1 MLASKTLLLLL
12 TLLGFSFSG
21 GLTLA
26 QNVIPTNP
34 SLLDLPAQPH
44 PNIPLINRPL
54 TPLERRQLGESL
66 DAMNSQAQALLNQ
79 GKETEAFNIWYEE
92 LRLRR
97 YLGLL
102 SETEALGRV
111 GAVAWNRTRT
121 EDVRII
127 TQRLREIQQQA
138 EIENTLQGEL
148 LNALATSYEQLHSL
162 DDILSMYQKLL
173 ETARATGDLTTQESL
188 LSKIGQV
195 YLSRFDYSQAA
206 PVYEELLKMAQG
218 RGDSLQEGIYLQN
231 LAQIYSEA
239 LQPQN
244 AVKIKESLVDNYL
257 KTQKVK
263 AIPDLKILIGIDY
276 EALKELEKA
285 SQNYQEAYSLAWA
298 LQQYGIS
305 GEALKKLGELYQK
318 NQQEDYALQIFQELI
333 KVEQKGY
340 NYYGLMNTYDKIGNI
355 YTNKKNYPEAMSA
368 FQKGLELARSI
379 GHQENYFINKI
390 NQTNQ
395 QINNPETP
403 PK

>member
-1 MLASKTLLLLL
+1 
-12 TLLGFSFSG
+12 
-21 GLTLA
+21 
-26 QNVIPTNP
+26 
-34 SLLDLPAQPH
+34 
-44 PNIPLINRPL
+44 
-54 TPLERRQLGESL
+54 
-66 DAMNSQAQALLNQ
+66 
-79 GKETEAFNIWYEE
+79 
-92 LRLRR
+92 
-97 YLGLL
+97 
-102 SETEALGRV
+102 
-111 GAVAWNRTRT
+111 
-121 EDVRII
+121 
-127 TQRLREIQQQA
+127 
-138 EIENTLQGEL
+138 
-148 LNALATSYEQLHSL
+148 
-162 DDILSMYQKLL
+162 MYKKLL
-173 ETARATGDLTTQESL
+173 ETARATGNLTTQESL

-206 PVYEELLKMAQG
+206 PIYEELLKMAQG
-218 RGDSLQEGIYLQN
+218 RGDSLQEGIYLQK

-244 AVKIKESLVDNYL
+244 AVRIKESLVDNYL

-340 NYYGLMNTYDKIGNI
+340 NYYGLMNTYDKIGDI
-355 YTNKKNYPEAMSA
+355 YTNKKNYSEAMSA

-379 GHQENYFINKI
+379 GYQENYFINKI

-395 QINNPETP
+395 QINTPETP

>member
-12 TLLGFSFSG
+12 TILGFSFSG

-26 QNVIPTNP
+26 QNVIPNP

-162 DDILSMYQKLL
+162 DNILSMYQKLL
-173 ETARATGDLTTQESL
+173 ETARATGDLPTQESL
-188 LSKIGQV
+188 LSKIGEV

-206 PVYEELLKMAQG
+206 PIYEELLKMAQG
-218 RGDSLQEGIYLQN
+218 RGDSLQEGIYLQK

-340 NYYGLMNTYDKIGNI
+340 NYYGLMNTYDKIGDI
-355 YTNKKNYPEAMSA
+355 YRNKKNYSEAISA

>member
-12 TLLGFSFSG
+12 TLLGFIFSG

-26 QNVIPTNP
+26 QNVIPNP

-162 DDILSMYQKLL
+162 DNILSMYQKLL

-218 RGDSLQEGIYLQN
+218 RGDSLQEGIYLQK

-355 YTNKKNYPEAMSA
+355 YTNKKNYSEAMSA

>member
-12 TLLGFSFSG
+12 TILGFSFSG

-26 QNVIPTNP
+26 QNVIPNP

-44 PNIPLINRPL
+44 PNIPLIDRPL

-162 DDILSMYQKLL
+162 DDILSMYKKLL
-173 ETARATGDLTTQESL
+173 ETARATGNLTTQESL

-206 PVYEELLKMAQG
+206 PIYEELLKMAQG
-218 RGDSLQEGIYLQN
+218 RGDSLQEGIYLQK

-244 AVKIKESLVDNYL
+244 AVRIKESLVDNYL

-340 NYYGLMNTYDKIGNI
+340 NYYGLMNTYDKIGDI
-355 YTNKKNYPEAMSA
+355 YRNKKNYSEAISA

-379 GHQENYFINKI
+379 GYQENYFINKI

-395 QINNPETP
+395 QINTPEAP

>member
-12 TLLGFSFSG
+12 TILGFSFSG

-26 QNVIPTNP
+26 QNVIPNP

-162 DDILSMYQKLL
+162 DNILSMYQKLL

-218 RGDSLQEGIYLQN
+218 RGDSLQEGIYLQK

-355 YTNKKNYPEAMSA
+355 YTNKKNYSEAMSA

>member
-26 QNVIPTNP
+26 QNVIPNP

-162 DDILSMYQKLL
+162 DNILSMYQKLL

-218 RGDSLQEGIYLQN
+218 RGDSLQEGIYLQK

-244 AVKIKESLVDNYL
+244 AVRIKESLVDNYL

-355 YTNKKNYPEAMSA
+355 YTNKKNYSEAMSA

>member
-26 QNVIPTNP
+26 QNVIPNP

-138 EIENTLQGEL
+138 EIENTLQVEL

-162 DDILSMYQKLL
+162 DNILSMYQKLL

-218 RGDSLQEGIYLQN
+218 RGDSLQEGIYLQK

-340 NYYGLMNTYDKIGNI
+340 DYYGLMNTYDKIGNI
-355 YTNKKNYPEAMSA
+355 YTNKKNYSEAMSA

>member
-12 TLLGFSFSG
+12 TILGFSFSG

-26 QNVIPTNP
+26 QNVIPNP

-44 PNIPLINRPL
+44 PNIPLIDRPL

-148 LNALATSYEQLHSL
+148 LNALTTSYEQLHSL
-162 DDILSMYQKLL
+162 DDILSMYKKLL

-206 PVYEELLKMAQG
+206 PIYEELLKMAQG
-218 RGDSLQEGIYLQN
+218 RGDSLQEGIYLQK

-244 AVKIKESLVDNYL
+244 AVRIKESLVDNYL

-340 NYYGLMNTYDKIGNI
+340 NYYGLMNTYDKIGDI
-355 YTNKKNYPEAMSA
+355 YRNKKNYSEAISA

-379 GHQENYFINKI
+379 GYQENYFINKI

-395 QINNPETP
+395 QINTPEAP

>member
-26 QNVIPTNP
+26 QNVIPNP

-162 DDILSMYQKLL
+162 DNILSMYQKLL
-173 ETARATGDLTTQESL
+173 ETARAIGDLTTQESL

-218 RGDSLQEGIYLQN
+218 RGDSLQEGIYLQK

-355 YTNKKNYPEAMSA
+355 YTNKKNYSEAMSA

>member
-12 TLLGFSFSG
+12 TILGFSFSG

-26 QNVIPTNP
+26 QNVIPNP

-162 DDILSMYQKLL
+162 DNILSMYQKLL

-206 PVYEELLKMAQG
+206 PIYEELLKMAQG
-218 RGDSLQEGIYLQN
+218 RGDSLQEGIYLQK

-244 AVKIKESLVDNYL
+244 AVRIKESLVDNYL

-340 NYYGLMNTYDKIGNI
+340 NYYGLMNTYDKIGDI
-355 YTNKKNYPEAMSA
+355 YTNKKNYSESMSA

-379 GHQENYFINKI
+379 GYQENYFINKI

-395 QINNPETP
+395 QINTPETP

>member
-26 QNVIPTNP
+26 QNVIPNP

-162 DDILSMYQKLL
+162 DDILSMYKKLL

-206 PVYEELLKMAQG
+206 PIYEELLKMAQG
-218 RGDSLQEGIYLQN
+218 RGDSLQEGIYLQK

-340 NYYGLMNTYDKIGNI
+340 NYYGLMNTYDKIGDI
-355 YTNKKNYPEAMSA
+355 YRNKKNYSEAISA

-379 GHQENYFINKI
+379 GYQENYFINKI

-395 QINNPETP
+395 QINPPETP

>member
-12 TLLGFSFSG
+12 TILGFSFSG

-26 QNVIPTNP
+26 QNVIPNP

-162 DDILSMYQKLL
+162 DDILSMYKKLL
-173 ETARATGDLTTQESL
+173 ETARATGNLTTQESL

-206 PVYEELLKMAQG
+206 PIYEELLKMAQG
-218 RGDSLQEGIYLQN
+218 RGDSLQEGIYLQK

-244 AVKIKESLVDNYL
+244 AVRIKESLVDNYL

-340 NYYGLMNTYDKIGNI
+340 NYYGLMNTYDKIGDI
-355 YTNKKNYPEAMSA
+355 YTNKKNYSEAMSA

-379 GHQENYFINKI
+379 GYQENYFINKI

-395 QINNPETP
+395 QINTPETP

>member
-26 QNVIPTNP
+26 QNVIPNP

-162 DDILSMYQKLL
+162 DDILSMYKKLL

-218 RGDSLQEGIYLQN
+218 RGDSLQEGIYLQK

-355 YTNKKNYPEAMSA
+355 YTNKKNYSEAMSA

>member
-26 QNVIPTNP
+26 QNVIPNP

-138 EIENTLQGEL
+138 EVENTLQGEL

-162 DDILSMYQKLL
+162 DDILSMYKKLL
-173 ETARATGDLTTQESL
+173 ETARATGNLTTQESL

-206 PVYEELLKMAQG
+206 PIYEELLKMAQG
-218 RGDSLQEGIYLQN
+218 RGDSLQEGIYLQK

-340 NYYGLMNTYDKIGNI
+340 NYYGLMNTYDKIGDI
-355 YTNKKNYPEAMSA
+355 YTNKKNYSEAMSA

-379 GHQENYFINKI
+379 GYQENYFINKI

-395 QINNPETP
+395 QINTPETP

>member
-12 TLLGFSFSG
+12 TILGFSFSG

-26 QNVIPTNP
+26 QNVIPNP

-218 RGDSLQEGIYLQN
+218 RGDSLQEGIYLQK

-355 YTNKKNYPEAMSA
+355 YTNKKNYSEAMSA

>member
-1 MLASKTLLLLL
+1 
-12 TLLGFSFSG
+12 
-21 GLTLA
+21 
-26 QNVIPTNP
+26 
-34 SLLDLPAQPH
+34 
-44 PNIPLINRPL
+44 
-54 TPLERRQLGESL
+54 
-66 DAMNSQAQALLNQ
+66 
-79 GKETEAFNIWYEE
+79 
-92 LRLRR
+92 
-97 YLGLL
+97 L

-162 DDILSMYQKLL
+162 DDILSMYKKLL
-173 ETARATGDLTTQESL
+173 ETARATGDLPTQESL

-218 RGDSLQEGIYLQN
+218 RGDSLQEGIYLQK

-340 NYYGLMNTYDKIGNI
+340 NYYGLMNTYDKIGDI
-355 YTNKKNYPEAMSA
+355 YRNKKNYSEAISA

-379 GHQENYFINKI
+379 GYQENYFINKI

-395 QINNPETP
+395 QINPPETP

>member
-26 QNVIPTNP
+26 QNVIPNP

-162 DDILSMYQKLL
+162 DNILSMYQKLL

-218 RGDSLQEGIYLQN
+218 RGDSLQEGIYLQK

-355 YTNKKNYPEAMSA
+355 YTNKKNYSEAMSA

>member
-26 QNVIPTNP
+26 QNVIPNP

-162 DDILSMYQKLL
+162 DDILSMYKKLL

-218 RGDSLQEGIYLQN
+218 RGDSLQEGIYLQK

-340 NYYGLMNTYDKIGNI
+340 NYYGLMNTYDKIGDI
-355 YTNKKNYPEAMSA
+355 YRNKKNYSEAMSA